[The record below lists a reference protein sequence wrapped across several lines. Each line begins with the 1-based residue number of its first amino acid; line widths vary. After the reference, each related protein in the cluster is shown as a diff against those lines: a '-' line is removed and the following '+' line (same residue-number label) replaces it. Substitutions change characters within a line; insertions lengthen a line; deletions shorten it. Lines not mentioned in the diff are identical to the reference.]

1 MLRHNLAEALLADA
15 AERARRYLASRRA
28 MRISISG
35 WATSDDD
42 IDRSASAI
50 VAALALLSH

>member
-1 MLRHNLAEALLADA
+1 
-15 AERARRYLASRRA
+15 